1 MFFMKKYEL
10 NMSSGSILKNLVLF
24 SWPLM
29 LSKLLQLLYNAVDI
43 IVVGKFEGDLALASV
58 GATSSLINLFVNV
71 FMGYATGAGVVIS
84 RYFGANDTVNTKR
97 AVSTCIK
104 MSLCFGIFLMIAG
117 NILSTPMLRLMSCP
131 DDVIGGASLY
141 MKIYFLGM
149 PAFMIYNFGS
159 GVLRAVGDTK
169 RPLRYLTIAGMI
181 NVVLNL
187 VFVIVFK
194 IGVAGV
200 ALATTIS
207 QVYTAICVIR
217 CLVKTDASYKL
228 DFREFKFY
236 KKQFVMM
243 TKIGFPA
250 GIQSSLFAISNV
262 TIQSSINT
270 FGSIAIAGNSV
281 AANIDNFIYAV
292 LNSFS
297 MAALTFTGQN
307 FGANKPGRIKKGL
320 GVCLM
325 LEFVVTSSIAIIIIA
340 LNKPI
345 LSIYTSD
352 PEVMRI
358 ALEKMMYIGLS
369 YFLCGFYE
377 VFVAVLRGLGCSVIP
392 MITSIFGICG
402 LRLIYIMTVFKKINT
417 LSGLYIT
424 YPASWVITTLINAL
438 ILVFM
443 WKKLVAKE

>member
-1 MFFMKKYEL
+1 MFLMKKYEL

-207 QVYTAICVIR
+207 QFYTAICVIR

-236 KKQFVMM
+236 KKQFMMM

-250 GIQSSLFAISNV
+250 GIQSSLFSISNV

-307 FGANKPGRIKKGL
+307 FGANKPDRIKKGL

-325 LEFVVTSSIAIIIIA
+325 LEFVVTSSIAVIIIA

-345 LSIYTSD
+345 LSVYTSD

-358 ALEKMMYIGLS
+358 ALEKMMYIGLT

-402 LRLIYIMTVFKKINT
+402 LRVIYIMTIFKKVNT
-417 LSGLYIT
+417 LGGLYIT
-424 YPASWVITTLINAL
+424 YPASWVVTTVINAL
-438 ILVFM
+438 VLVFM
-443 WKKLVAKE
+443 WKKLIAKE